1 MDISPN
7 LNLPYILA
15 AQAQKHVTHN
25 EAVLALDCLVQ
36 ISVADRD
43 LTAPPA
49 GPIEGQ
55 RFIVAANPS
64 GAWAGKA
71 KAIAAFQDGAWL
83 FYTPKE
89 GWLAW
94 VGDEDK
100 LVVFDGSA
108 WILAASGG
116 GSGAVSVNPAP
127 LVGVNTTADATNRL
141 SAKSDAVLLSHDD
154 VTPGSGDMRLKL
166 NKSAAAKTSSLLFQ
180 SAFSGR
186 AEFGTT
192 GDDNFHV
199 KVSADGA
206 VWREAMVVDRTT
218 GLVSFPSGA
227 TGVTGSTALAG
238 FVDVVR
244 QYAVDVTGAT
254 NVATALQAA
263 LTAISG
269 AGLTAFLPS
278 GIYELGSATI
288 TVPTNAIVMC
298 AGGTVVRRSADP
310 AIAAPMISLSNGAQ
324 WINGEL
330 RHSGTGAVVALADNC
345 AIRALS
351 VTGAAMRNIR
361 VSSANTKWQ
370 VGIMMQNATRCVA
383 EGCHVSGVANRAYY
397 AYLAATD
404 LEFRSCS
411 VEGGT
416 VTAYGFNINPAGS
429 GVAQNILIANCAVNN
444 TSAQGFEFGDQTYD
458 SRIVNCRANSVNNTG
473 FLIQKAN
480 GFFPQFNMIN
490 GCAASNC
497 RVYGFQISETFYN
510 QMNGCS
516 AKSCGTGLF
525 FNGSA
530 QLNSITGFRSDSGS
544 TAGAQ
549 PGHGVRF
556 GDGATR
562 NDVLGLACIGN
573 AGTGVLFDPLAQLN
587 RAVGR
592 SFNNA
597 GGNLSDLNTGNI
609 KDVLTT

>member
-36 ISVADRD
+36 INVLDRD
-43 LTAPPA
+43 LAAPPA
-49 GPIEGQ
+49 SPIEGQ
-55 RFIVAANPS
+55 RFIVASNPS
-64 GAWAGKA
+64 GAWAGNA
-71 KAIAAFQDGAWL
+71 KAIAAFQDAAWV
-83 FYTPKE
+83 FYTPRE

-100 LVVFDGSA
+100 LVVYDGNG

-116 GSGAVSVNPAP
+116 GSASVNPVP
-127 LVGVNTTADATNRL
+127 LVGVNATADATNRL
-141 SAKSDAVLLSHDD
+141 SAKTDAVLLSHDD

-186 AEFGTT
+186 AEFGIT

-206 VWREAMVVDRTT
+206 LWREAILVDRST
-218 GLVSFPSGA
+218 GSVSFPSGV
-227 TGVTGSTALAG
+227 TGVAGGTGLAG

-244 QYAVDVTGAT
+244 QYAIDVTGAA
-254 NVATALQAA
+254 NVAIALQAA
-263 LTAISG
+263 ITAIAG

-298 AGGTVVRRSADP
+298 AGGAVVRRSADP
-310 AIAAPMISLSNGAQ
+310 VTAAPMIALSNGAQ

-361 VSSANTKWQ
+361 VSSPNFKWQ

-383 EGCHVSGVANRAYY
+383 EGCHVSGAANRGYY

-404 LEFRSCS
+404 NEFRSCS
-411 VEGGT
+411 VEGAT
-416 VTAYGFNINPAGS
+416 ITAYGFNINPAGV
-429 GVAQNILIANCAVNN
+429 GIAQNILIANCTVNN

-490 GCAASNC
+490 GCTASNC

-510 QMNGCS
+510 QVNGCS

-525 FNGSA
+525 LMVA
-530 QLNSITGFRSDSGS
+530 
-544 TAGAQ
+544 
-549 PGHGVRF
+549 
-556 GDGATR
+556 R
-562 NDVLGLACIGN
+562 N
-573 AGTGVLFDPLAQLN
+573 
-587 RAVGR
+587 
-592 SFNNA
+592 
-597 GGNLSDLNTGNI
+597 
-609 KDVLTT
+609 